1 MSLANE
7 LLTQSRGRRF
17 TAGQR
22 ELILKWR
29 RLHLRQQQTERTEL
43 DQHRLAARVLDK
55 ENAPICCFMMI
66 DAMTEFTTQTPRT
79 ADGVDPQNPH
89 FQTRIFGCEVICGS
103 IEGYFIY
110 YTDHFIEKG
119 ANVMVEVQRQALS
132 DMQALLAQC
141 NGHGGYQM
149 PKMLYL
155 HYDNGRENKNKEM
168 FFYLSLLVEEGH
180 FKQICVNF
188 LIVGHTHSSI
198 DQFFSVLSR
207 KIKAQN
213 FVGT

>member
-1 MSLANE
+1 
-7 LLTQSRGRRF
+7 
-17 TAGQR
+17 
-22 ELILKWR
+22 
-29 RLHLRQQQTERTEL
+29 
-43 DQHRLAARVLDK
+43 
-55 ENAPICCFMMI
+55 MMI

-79 ADGVDPQNPH
+79 DEGADSQNPH

-132 DMQALLAQC
+132 DMQALLAKC
-141 NGHGGYQM
+141 NGCGGFQM
-149 PKMLYL
+149 PKTLYL

-180 FKQICVNF
+180 FTQICVNF

-207 KIKAQN
+207 KIKAQR